1 MKRAGLLNEII
12 SLWKP
17 TTVINDYGEREE
29 SFELFYMTR
38 ARVLNDGGSRTV
50 TNDEIVFPYSK
61 TFQVRYYVPVTDTMQ
76 VEWQNKRY
84 RIISTEKRRDENDIM
99 IKTELINE

>member
-12 SLWKP
+12 KLYEPS
-17 TTVINDYGEREE
+17 TVINDYGEREE
-29 SFELFYMTR
+29 TFVLKYTTR
-38 ARVLNDGGSRTV
+38 ARVLNDGGMRTV
-50 TNDEIVFPYSK
+50 INEEIVFPYNKS
-61 TFQVRYYVPVTDTMQ
+61 FQVRYYVPVTDTMQ

-84 RIISTEKRRDENDIM
+84 RIISTEKRRDENDII

>member
-12 SLWKP
+12 KLYKP
-17 TTVINDYGEREE
+17 TTIINDYGEREDT
-29 SFELFYMTR
+29 FELYYTTR
-38 ARVLNDGGSRTV
+38 ARVLNDGGSRNV

-61 TFQVRYYVPVTDTMQ
+61 TFQVRYYVPVQDTMQ

-84 RIISTEKRRDENDIM
+84 RIISTEKRRDENDIL